1 MKEFHNFSKL
11 SSYSRNIKIL
21 QIHTPKFLLLIAS
34 TLILVTLV
42 VHHHHHGSTP
52 LSILKD
58 GSIQKCNIFEGEWIW
73 NPNATYYTNTTC
85 NQIHNHQNCMRY
97 GRPDTDFLKWRW
109 KPNDCELPVFD
120 PFEFLELVREKSLAF
135 VGDSVGRN
143 HMQSLLCLLSKVEKP
158 VDVSYTTDEN
168 FKRWN
173 YPSYNFTIATFWT
186 PYLVRTEQ
194 AEADGPTNTG
204 LFNLY
209 LDEYDLEWTTQ
220 IDEFDY
226 IIISAGHW
234 FYRPAMFYENGE
246 LVGCFYCL
254 KEGVK
259 SLEMSYGYGKAFETA
274 FKAINSSPKF
284 KGTSYLRT
292 FAPSHF
298 ENGMWNEGGN
308 CLRKKPLKS
317 SEIKLDDRALSLYN
331 AQVDAYKVAEEEGK
345 KNGKQFRLLDTT
357 QPTLLR
363 PDGHPSSYGHWPEEN
378 VTLYNDC
385 VHWCLPGPIDSWS
398 DFLLEML
405 RMDD

>member
-1 MKEFHNFSKL
+1 MKEFHHFSKL
-11 SSYSRNIKIL
+11 SSYSRTIKKI
-21 QIHTPKFLLLIAS
+21 QINTPKFVLLIAS
-34 TLILVTLV
+34 TLILVTIVL
-42 VHHHHHGSTP
+42 HHHHNHHTLLP
-52 LSILKD
+52 TLKD
-58 GSIQKCNIFEGEWIW
+58 GNPKCNIFKGEWIW

-85 NQIHNHQNCMRY
+85 NQIHNHQNCMKY

-109 KPNDCELPVFD
+109 KPNDCELPIFD
-120 PFEFLELVREKSLAF
+120 PFEFLETVREKSLAF

-143 HMQSLLCLLSKVEKP
+143 QMQSLLCLLSKVEKP
-158 VDVSYTTDEN
+158 VDVSYTTDEQ

-186 PYLVRTEQ
+186 PYLVRTKQ

-209 LDEYDLEWTTQ
+209 LDEYDLDWTTQ

-234 FYRPAMFYENGE
+234 FYRPAMFYENGK

-274 FKAINSSPKF
+274 FRAINSSPNF
-284 KGTSYLRT
+284 KGITYLRT

-298 ENGMWNEGGN
+298 ENGIWNEGGN

>member
-1 MKEFHNFSKL
+1 MKEFHNSSKL
-11 SSYSRNIKIL
+11 SSTSRNIKIL

-34 TLILVTLV
+34 TLILVTIV
-42 VHHHHHGSTP
+42 VHHHHQHNTP

-58 GSIQKCNIFEGEWIW
+58 GNAPKCNIFEGEWIW
-73 NPNATYYTNTTC
+73 NPNATYYTNATC

-158 VDVSYTTDEN
+158 VDISYTTDEQ

-186 PYLVRTEQ
+186 PHLVRTKL

-209 LDEYDLEWTTQ
+209 LDEYDLDWTTQ

-259 SLEMSYGYGKAFETA
+259 DLEMSYGYGKAFETA

-284 KGTSYLRT
+284 KGTTYLRT

-317 SEIKLDDRALSLYN
+317 SEIKLDERALSLYN
-331 AQVDAYKVAEEEGK
+331 AQVDAYKVAEEKGK